1 MSEPTLDPNTTPA
14 LQAPAGQVSNLKDPY
29 NLQVYLI
36 LASTLGL
43 GVSAVAVCLRIFTKV
58 RVVQRMHLE
67 EYILL
72 FSECGFVA
80 FTALIIEANR
90 WGQGTHQ
97 WNVSLAH
104 LERVINVCFHFL
116 FSGLPFPSR

>member
-1 MSEPTLDPNTTPA
+1 MSESILDPNTTPA
-14 LQAPAGQVSNLKDPY
+14 LQPPPGQVSNLKDPY
-29 NLQVYLI
+29 NLKLYLI

-43 GVSAVAVCLRIFTKV
+43 GVSAIAVCLRIFTKV

-97 WNVSLAH
+97 WNVSIAH
-104 LERVINVCFHFL
+104 VERVIDVCFHF
-116 FSGLPFPSR
+116 SVSPDHRSS